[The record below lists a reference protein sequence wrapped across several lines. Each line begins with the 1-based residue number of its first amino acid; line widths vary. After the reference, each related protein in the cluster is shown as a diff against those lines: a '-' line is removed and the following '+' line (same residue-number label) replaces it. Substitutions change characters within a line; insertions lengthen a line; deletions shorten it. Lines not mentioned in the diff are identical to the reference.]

1 VSFTEESNLDSD
13 NFTDAHLGGLG
24 IGIVSSRGGSLEF
37 LINDSEDVNEGV
49 RIDTFAGSGTVQLKN
64 CGENKT
70 NFSNTHYNQSKIS
83 IPNIKSFGE
92 ISLKLLYGTEGQNFN
107 RLG

>member
-1 VSFTEESNLDSD
+1 MSFTEESKLVSD

-24 IGIVSSRGGSLEF
+24 IGMVSSLGGSLEF

-70 NFSNTHYNQSKIS
+70 NFPNTYSNQSKIS
-83 IPNIKSFGE
+83 IPNIKNFG
-92 ISLKLLYGTEGQNFN
+92 
-107 RLG
+107 